1 MKEFSQQVEEI
12 KKEKDVLAK
21 KLALMEAENAQIRQE
36 AIESKKEIEKINE
49 VLGFYKLKFTF
60 LNQNVEKVQEKIE
73 CNRN

>member
-73 CNRN
+73 CNRS